1 MNEKPENESRSKT
14 EESGTPDMKHKTS
27 NTKQESR
34 SKTEEIQDRNK
45 KHESRV
51 RNSRHET

>member
-34 SKTEEIQDRNK
+34 SKTQMTQTRNTK
-45 KHESRV
+45 
-51 RNSRHET
+51 